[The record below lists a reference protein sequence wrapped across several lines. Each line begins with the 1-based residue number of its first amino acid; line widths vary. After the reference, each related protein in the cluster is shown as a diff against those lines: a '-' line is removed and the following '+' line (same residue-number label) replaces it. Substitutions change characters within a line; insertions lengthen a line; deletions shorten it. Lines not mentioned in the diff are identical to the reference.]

1 MPFGIEIFPERDNLA
16 ARLVQVVGISPTEL
30 APYPPRARYAAR
42 MEPVPRSDRLGAAVR
57 TLGPGLA
64 IAATGVGAG
73 DLLAAM
79 VAGADFGTALMWVV
93 VAGALLKL
101 ALNEGVAR
109 WQLAT
114 GTTLLEGWCR
124 HLGWPFKI
132 YFLVYLVLWSFIVAG
147 GIASACG
154 VAAHAVWPAPGIAGW
169 GVIHSLSALV
179 LVWAGRYGLFETV
192 MKAMVGLMTLT
203 LLASVIMV
211 GPDISEIVRGLAPQ
225 LPRGSA
231 GASLS
236 LMGGVG
242 GSVTLLAYGYWIRE
256 KGWTGSSSL
265 ATVRLDLSIGYLLT
279 GVFGL
284 AMLVLAAVV
293 LAGGGGMPEGSRA
306 LVACGDAIRE
316 ATGARF
322 GPATGRSVAALF
334 LSGVWAAVFTS
345 MLGVWNGVPY
355 LFADFVDGLRGRF
368 GGRVDTRGAT
378 YRGYLLF
385 LAIPPL
391 ALLVLGRPIWVI
403 KLYTL
408 SGGLFMPLLA
418 GSLLWLNSRRDL
430 VGDLRNRMLATS
442 ILVVSLVLFV
452 AIGARQLIDFL

>member
-1 MPFGIEIFPERDNLA
+1 MEQSARPGRLLA
-16 ARLVQVVGISPTEL
+16 T
-30 APYPPRARYAAR
+30 
-42 MEPVPRSDRLGAAVR
+42 VR

-79 VAGADFGTALMWVV
+79 VAGADFGTALIWVV
-93 VAGALLKL
+93 VAGAALKL
-101 ALNEGVAR
+101 GLNEGVAR

-132 YFLVYLVLWSFIVAG
+132 YFLAYLVLWSFIVAG
-147 GIASACG
+147 GMASACG

-169 GVIHSLSALV
+169 GALHSLTALV
-179 LVWAGRYGLFETV
+179 LVWAGRYGLFENV

-203 LLASVIMV
+203 LLASVLIV
-211 GPDISEIVRGLAPQ
+211 GPDLGAVAEGLLPH

-231 GASLS
+231 AASLS

-256 KGWTGSSSL
+256 KGWTGRAAL
-265 ATVRLDLSIGYLLT
+265 ATVRLDLAVGYLLT
-279 GVFGL
+279 GIFGG

-293 LAGGGGMPEGSRA
+293 LAGGEGMPPGSQA

-322 GPATGRSVAALF
+322 GPATGRAAASLF
-334 LSGVWAAVFTS
+334 LAGVWAAVFTS

-368 GGRVDTRGAT
+368 GGAVDTRGRT
-378 YRGYLLF
+378 YRAYLLY
-385 LAIPPL
+385 LALPPL

-418 GSLLWLNSRRDL
+418 ASLLWLNSRRDL
-430 VGDLRNRMLATS
+430 VGELRNRTPATAV
-442 ILVVSLVLFV
+442 LVLSLVLFL
-452 AIGARQLIDFL
+452 AIGARQLADLW